1 MTARTRCGGN
11 ASSRRNPDGVV
22 TGASE
27 AIHRRGGTIAAW
39 IASLALAMTASSLR
53 RERRLLDI
61 LYIELYN
68 LSCIWSGAEMVED
81 IVRSHGYL
89 MLGTRLKRIG
99 ERLQGDTQ
107 RIIDELAGALGVTQP
122 GVTRAVGQLVKLG
135 LVSLRPGRDDQ
146 RQRVVRLTAK
156 GRQTVD
162 LGKREIWPRVVAAV
176 ADLCRD
182 LSGALLDQLT
192 QLEDGLAEQPLDR
205 RPGGIKRRDR

>member
-1 MTARTRCGGN
+1 
-11 ASSRRNPDGVV
+11 
-22 TGASE
+22 
-27 AIHRRGGTIAAW
+27 
-39 IASLALAMTASSLR
+39 
-53 RERRLLDI
+53 
-61 LYIELYN
+61 
-68 LSCIWSGAEMVED
+68 MVED

-89 MLGTRLKRIG
+89 MLGTHLNRIG

-107 RIIDELAGALGVTQP
+107 RIIDEHGVAVQASQFTLLAALDGLGPLTVGELAGALGVTQP

-135 LVSLRPGRDDQ
+135 LLTLRPGRDDQ

-182 LSGALLDQLT
+182 LSGPLLDQLA
-192 QLEDGLAEQPLDR
+192 QLEDGLAEQALDQR
-205 RPGGIKRRDR
+205 TGGIKRRGR

>member
-1 MTARTRCGGN
+1 
-11 ASSRRNPDGVV
+11 
-22 TGASE
+22 
-27 AIHRRGGTIAAW
+27 
-39 IASLALAMTASSLR
+39 
-53 RERRLLDI
+53 
-61 LYIELYN
+61 
-68 LSCIWSGAEMVED
+68 MVED
-81 IVRSHGYL
+81 IVRAHGYL
-89 MLGTRLKRIG
+89 TLGTRLKRIG

-107 RIIDELAGALGVTQP
+107 RIIDEHGAAVPASQFTFLAALDGLGPLTVGELAGALGVTQP
-122 GVTRAVGQLVKLG
+122 GVTRTIGQLVKLG
-135 LVSLRPGRDDQ
+135 LVTLRPGRDDQ

-182 LSGALLDQLT
+182 LSGPLLDQLT